1 MIDLHC
7 HILPGL
13 DDGPPGIE
21 TSLELARAAVNE
33 GIHTIAATPHCI
45 PEVFFNERQAVL
57 EAVAEFQ
64 GRLDAEHVPLKI
76 APGMEVHLTLDLAE
90 RITKGSVLTLN
101 DAGKYILLEFPMNT
115 VPRYAEQVIFELML
129 KGIKPI
135 IAHPERNR
143 EIIENPNLLYGFMEK
158 GCLIQVTAGSLT
170 GKFGS
175 RVQQR
180 TRDFVQLGWVD
191 FIASDAHDPLRRPFM
206 LKEAW
211 AAAKDIIG
219 EERANVLVLGNPQK
233 VLMGEAIGKSEV
245 PPYHSIKGKVSR
257 KKRSFWSG
265 LASIFKR

>member
-13 DDGPPGIE
+13 DDGPPDIE
-21 TSLELARAAVNE
+21 TSLELARAAVKE
-33 GIHTIAATPHCI
+33 GVRFIVVTPHCI
-45 PEVFFNERQAVL
+45 PEVFLNERQAVL
-57 EAVAEFQ
+57 KAVAEFQ
-64 GRLDAEHVPLKI
+64 SRLEAADVPLKI
-76 APGMEVHLTLDLAE
+76 APGMEAHLTLDLPE
-90 RITKGSVLTLN
+90 RLTKGSVLTLN

-143 EIIENPNLLYGFMEK
+143 EIIENPNLLYGFIEK
-158 GCLIQVTAGSLT
+158 GSLVQVTAGSLI

-180 TRDFVQLGWVD
+180 TGDFVRLGWVD
-191 FIASDAHDPLRRPFM
+191 FIASDAHHPVRRPFM
-206 LKEAW
+206 LREAW
-211 AAAKDIIG
+211 EAAKDIIG
-219 EERANVLVLGNPQK
+219 EERANALVMGNPHK
-233 VLMGEAIGKSEV
+233 VLKGEAVCKGEV
-245 PPYHSIKGKVSR
+245 PPYPSIKGKVSR
-257 KKRSFWSG
+257 KKRSFWHG